1 MPTAGLRA
9 VAWETVMLVGG
20 LIPLSTA
27 IRQSGAGDEIA
38 QLVLDVVGTGRP
50 YVLLMAAMFVLT
62 TVLGLVL
69 SNTATVLIVLPIAV
83 ACRRGSGIVG
93 AAHAH
98 APRDRRA
105 PALITP
111 SQTPANLMIMA
122 PGGYRFGDYW
132 KLGLP
137 LMASGS
143 PSRSSSFRS
152 CGACDHE
159 TSNSIHRYRRKRH
172 DVVKTRM
179 RIRAAGVTSALILTG
194 TLAACGGDDSS
205 GATPEPSESTSASAS
220 ESASET
226 ASESASPSISPAV
239 LANTYVS
246 TEVTGYDLVA
256 DTTIRLTFEDG
267 NLSVNAGC
275 NTMFAPYE
283 LTDDSLAWTE
293 EPAATMMGC
302 PDDLAAQDQWLA
314 ELFTTGVGAAADGPT
329 LTLTSD
335 DVTIVLSRAPEA
347 DLQELFGKTWSAV
360 ATMADGAT
368 SRIPRV
374 VRTPRVVVA
383 RTGAGRRHRPC

>member
-1 MPTAGLRA
+1 
-9 VAWETVMLVGG
+9 
-20 LIPLSTA
+20 
-27 IRQSGAGDEIA
+27 
-38 QLVLDVVGTGRP
+38 
-50 YVLLMAAMFVLT
+50 
-62 TVLGLVL
+62 
-69 SNTATVLIVLPIAV
+69 
-83 ACRRGSGIVG
+83 
-93 AAHAH
+93 
-98 APRDRRA
+98 
-105 PALITP
+105 
-111 SQTPANLMIMA
+111 
-122 PGGYRFGDYW
+122 
-132 KLGLP
+132 
-137 LMASGS
+137 
-143 PSRSSSFRS
+143 
-152 CGACDHE
+152 
-159 TSNSIHRYRRKRH
+159 
-172 DVVKTRM
+172 VVKTRM

-194 TLAACGGDDSS
+194 ALAACGGDDSS
-205 GATPEPSESTSASAS
+205 GAAPEPSESTSASSS

-314 ELFTTGVGAAADGPT
+314 DLFTTGVGAAVDGGS

-335 DVTIVLSRAPEA
+335 DVTMVLSRAPEA

-374 VRTPRVVVA
+374 VRTPRVVVGQNGLGRLDTGCNSG
-383 RTGAGRRHRPC
+383 RTTVTADATSITFGHPAVTRVRCQEPAATIEQRVLAVVDGRSDYVVFDGSVLIVVKGDNGLVFQVR

>member
-1 MPTAGLRA
+1 M
-9 VAWETVMLVGG
+9 
-20 LIPLSTA
+20 
-27 IRQSGAGDEIA
+27 
-38 QLVLDVVGTGRP
+38 
-50 YVLLMAAMFVLT
+50 
-62 TVLGLVL
+62 
-69 SNTATVLIVLPIAV
+69 
-83 ACRRGSGIVG
+83 
-93 AAHAH
+93 
-98 APRDRRA
+98 
-105 PALITP
+105 
-111 SQTPANLMIMA
+111 
-122 PGGYRFGDYW
+122 
-132 KLGLP
+132 
-137 LMASGS
+137 
-143 PSRSSSFRS
+143 
-152 CGACDHE
+152 
-159 TSNSIHRYRRKRH
+159 
-172 DVVKTRM
+172 VKTPM

-205 GATPEPSESTSASAS
+205 GAAPEPSESTSASTS

-347 DLQELFGKTWSAV
+347 DLQEVFGKTWSAV
-360 ATMADGAT
+360 ATIADGAT

-374 VRTPRVVVA
+374 VRTPRVVVGQNGLGRLDTGCNTG
-383 RTGAGRRHRPC
+383 RTTVTADATSLTFGHPAVTRIRCQEPAATIEQRVLAVVDGRSDYVVFDGSVLIVVKGDNGLVFQVR